1 MNKELLL
8 YGEQVFIDKRKIKF
22 NSAQS
27 QVYEGFSLI
36 EYEDIVV
43 KQIKLDI
50 EGYSCLIKEL

>member
-8 YGEQVFIDKRKIKF
+8 YGEQVCIDKRRLKF

-36 EYEDIVV
+36 EQEDIVV
-43 KQIKLDI
+43 K
-50 EGYSCLIKEL
+50 